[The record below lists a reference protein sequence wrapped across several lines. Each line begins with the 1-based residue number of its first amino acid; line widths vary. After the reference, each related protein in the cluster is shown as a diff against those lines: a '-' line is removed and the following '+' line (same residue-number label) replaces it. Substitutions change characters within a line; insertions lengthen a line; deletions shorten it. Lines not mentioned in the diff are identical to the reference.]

1 MRIPV
6 RSGPQ
11 QHPAPR
17 WKGKSLESAPTLQ
30 KLSPSS
36 SALAAHFANY
46 GGPGTRNDEFVD
58 AQVRRMKSGVEW
70 IEVNLTTEQ
79 IPVIDAAWP
88 GQNGCD
94 VVEA

>member
-1 MRIPV
+1 
-6 RSGPQ
+6 
-11 QHPAPR
+11 
-17 WKGKSLESAPTLQ
+17 
-30 KLSPSS
+30 
-36 SALAAHFANY
+36 
-46 GGPGTRNDEFVD
+46 
-58 AQVRRMKSGVEW
+58 MKSGVEW